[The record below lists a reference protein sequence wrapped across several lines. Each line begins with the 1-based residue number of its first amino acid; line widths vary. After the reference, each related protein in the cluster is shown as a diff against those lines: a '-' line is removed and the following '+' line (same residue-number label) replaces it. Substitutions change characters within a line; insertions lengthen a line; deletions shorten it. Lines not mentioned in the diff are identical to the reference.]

1 MRRTI
6 KKNTLQAFGDVSGS
20 WLVSAQV
27 DHARNCRGT
36 AGQGALESAGTVRY
50 RSTTAGDGGRVG
62 TAPGRLG
69 GVRVPN
75 PDPDRAPEG
84 SSAPSGGRWSKWR
97 SGAALDWLFR
107 NRQTG
112 GITIAQL
119 PNVPLWIFLATVVL
133 RWFIPP
139 GTWVRTAINWI
150 AVVAL
155 GWWALDELL
164 RGVNPWRRALGLG
177 FGGLVVVSAVSLV
190 H

>member
-1 MRRTI
+1 MAGITGSELGQSDEQAARKCLIQERAWRSLPIRRP
-6 KKNTLQAFGDVSGS
+6 LPRPGV
-20 WLVSAQV
+20 
-27 DHARNCRGT
+27 
-36 AGQGALESAGTVRY
+36 AGGQWTRAS
-50 RSTTAGDGGRVG
+50 
-62 TAPGRLG
+62 GRLG
-69 GVRVPN
+69 GVEVPE
-75 PDPDRAPEG
+75 PAPDRAPEG
-84 SSAPSGGRWSKWR
+84 SPTSPGGRWSHGR
-97 SGAALDWLFR
+97 SGAVLDWLFR

-133 RWFIPP
+133 RWVVPT

-155 GWWALDELL
+155 GWWALDESL

-177 FGGLVVVSAVSLV
+177 VCVLVVTSAVSSV